1 MPKMPDDHGGPT
13 PILFAQTSREDLVA
27 ALEAALGR
35 GASDE
40 ERHLWASML
49 PDRRSL
55 TLKRIA
61 TVKDWVDR
69 PGEMTAAEAADLAK
83 VKVSRWYE
91 IVGAWKATGTLS
103 ALGTLANQPGRRGP
117 RLDGGTVN
125 RIQAVL
131 VPVVA
136 ERLAAD
142 ARTKV
147 GTIVTALQKH
157 PDLEGLDLPHVNTL
171 RSMVEREVL
180 RVRGEQQAGL
190 RPGLDAVACDLLR
203 PDGTNHVMFAVID
216 RTARYILGFSVGRLE
231 DSLSAYARASRDAL
245 RRIEGPDAGELP
257 WADELKRVDV
267 IVGDDLNAWN
277 TVFRAHA
284 GHPIADV
291 FDPVISENRYG
302 RYFKLVAGSSVGKLR
317 IIPMRTAGGGD
328 AGTASRVYS
337 DAEALEALEID
348 VARHNSAVRAA
359 SSTTGASRPAPN
371 LVRMLRFIASA
382 PELRTT
388 G

>member
-1 MPKMPDDHGGPT
+1 MPKVPSEHGEPT
-13 PILFAQTSREDLVA
+13 PILFAQSSREDLVA
-27 ALEAALGR
+27 ALEAALER
-35 GASDE
+35 SASEE

-49 PDRRSL
+49 PDRREL

-61 TVKDWVDR
+61 TVKDWILR
-69 PGEMTAAEAADLAK
+69 PGEMTAAEAAELAK

-91 IVGAWKATGTLS
+91 IVGAWKAKGTLA
-103 ALGTLANQPGRRGP
+103 ALGTFANQPGRRGP
-117 RLDGGTVN
+117 RLDGATIN

-131 VPVVA
+131 VPVIA

-142 ARTKV
+142 AGTKI

-157 PDLEGLDLPHVNTL
+157 PDLDDLDLPHVNTL
-171 RSMVEREVL
+171 RAMVEREVL

-216 RTARYILGFSVGRLE
+216 RTARYILGFSVGRVE
-231 DSLSAYARASRDAL
+231 DSLSAYARAAHDAL
-245 RRIEGPDAGELP
+245 RRIEGPDGGELP

-267 IVGDDLNAWN
+267 IVGDDVDAWK
-277 TVFRAHA
+277 TVFQAHA
-284 GHPIADV
+284 RHPIAEV
-291 FDPVISENRYG
+291 FDPVISEKRYG

-317 IIPMRTAGGGD
+317 IIPMRTAGDGE
-328 AGTASRVYS
+328 APTTSRSYS
-337 DAEALEALEID
+337 DAEAIEALEID

-359 SSTTGASRPAPN
+359 SSTTGASRPAPA
-371 LVRMLRFIASA
+371 LLRMLRFIASA
-382 PELRTT
+382 PELQAA

>member
-1 MPKMPDDHGGPT
+1 MPNVYDHQGAPT

-27 ALEAALGR
+27 VLESALGR
-35 GASDE
+35 KASDE
-40 ERHLWASML
+40 ERHLWSSML
-49 PDRRSL
+49 PDRRTL

-61 TVKDWVDR
+61 TVTDWVDR
-69 PGEMTAAEAADLAK
+69 PGEMTAAEAAERAE

-103 ALGTLANQPGRRGP
+103 ALGTFANQPGRRGP
-117 RLDGGTVN
+117 RLNGDIVN

-136 ERLAAD
+136 ERLAVD
-142 ARTKV
+142 AGAKV

-157 PDLEGLDLPHVNTL
+157 ADLENLDLPHVNTL
-171 RSMVEREVL
+171 RSMVEREVR

-203 PDGTNHVMFAVID
+203 NDRTNHVVFAVID

-231 DSLSAYARASRDAL
+231 DSLSAYARAASDAI
-245 RRIEGPDAGELP
+245 RRIEGPDAGAVP

-267 IVGDDLNAWN
+267 IVGDDFDAWDA
-277 TVFRAHA
+277 VFRAHA
-284 GHPIADV
+284 GQRIAEV
-291 FDPVISENRYG
+291 FDPVISDGRYG
-302 RYFKLVAGSSVGKLR
+302 RYFKLVVGSSIGKLR
-317 IIPMRTAGGGD
+317 IIPMRTDGSGNVNSD
-328 AGTASRVYS
+328 ARVYS
-337 DAEALEALEID
+337 DAEALEAIEID
-348 VARHNSAVRAA
+348 VARHNSEVRAA
-359 SSTTGASRPAPN
+359 SSTAGAPRPAPA
-371 LVRMLRFIASA
+371 LIEMLRFIASA
-382 PELRTT
+382 PEIQAA

>member
-1 MPKMPDDHGGPT
+1 MTNESDDQGIPT
-13 PILFAQTSREDLVA
+13 PILFAQTSREDLIA
-27 ALEAALGR
+27 TLETALGR
-35 GASDE
+35 EANVE

-49 PDRRSL
+49 PDRRAL

-61 TVKDWVDR
+61 TVRDWVDR
-69 PGEMTAAEAADLAK
+69 PGEMTAAEAADMAK

-103 ALGTLANQPGRRGP
+103 ALGTFASQPGRRGP
-117 RLDGGTVN
+117 RLDGEIVN

-136 ERLAAD
+136 ERLLAD
-142 ARTKV
+142 AGTKI

-157 PDLEGLDLPHVNTL
+157 SDLEGLDLPHVNTL

-203 PDGTNHVMFAVID
+203 IDGTNHVMFAVID
-216 RTARYILGFSVGRLE
+216 RTARYILGFTVGRVE
-231 DSLSAYARASRDAL
+231 DSLSAYARAARDAL
-245 RRIEGPDAGELP
+245 RRIEGPDAGALP

-267 IVGDDLNAWN
+267 IVGNDLEAWE

-284 GHPIADV
+284 GKRIADV
-291 FDPVISENRYG
+291 FEPVISDGRYG

-317 IIPMRTAGGGD
+317 IIPMRTATGGS
-328 AGTASRVYS
+328 AGTDARVYS
-337 DAEALEALEID
+337 DAEALEAIEID
-348 VARHNSAVRAA
+348 VARHNSGVQAA
-359 SSTTGASRPAPN
+359 SSTTGAPRPAPR
-371 LVRMLRFIASA
+371 LVEMLRFIASA
-382 PELRTT
+382 PELQA